1 MNKEEFLKMAA
12 AKYEEIQALNK
23 QPTFLDYEQGF
34 SELWTELG
42 REVIQANLGT
52 KGTDRRKKKD
62 KEHLR

>member
-34 SELWTELG
+34 SELWT
-42 REVIQANLGT
+42 
-52 KGTDRRKKKD
+52 
-62 KEHLR
+62 

>member
-12 AKYEEIQALNK
+12 AKYEE
-23 QPTFLDYEQGF
+23 
-34 SELWTELG
+34 
-42 REVIQANLGT
+42 IQANLGT